1 MNTLVRLWGSLL
13 GMLEK
18 RPVVMVFIGACFVY
32 VSLWEVG
39 ENGIQFAQVL
49 LSVSCL
55 NEII

>member
-13 GMLEK
+13 GMMEK
-18 RPVVMVFIGACFVY
+18 RPVVMIFIGACFVCF
-32 VSLWEVG
+32 SLGDWRKLE
-39 ENGIQFAQVL
+39 IQFVQVL